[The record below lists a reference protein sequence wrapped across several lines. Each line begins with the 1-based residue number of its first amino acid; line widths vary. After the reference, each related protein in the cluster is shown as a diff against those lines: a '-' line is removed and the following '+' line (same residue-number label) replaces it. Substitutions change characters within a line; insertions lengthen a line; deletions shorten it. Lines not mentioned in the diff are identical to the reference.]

1 MAYLLVMGGLA
12 LSVCFTLGWG
22 LVRATRWLAGRL
34 PGAGRTPSRR
44 PPRRAPSRT
53 KAPSRPK
60 AAPRTRARKAAPAKA
75 PPQPWRLTR
84 WLARRRS
91 PLPLGLLALLLY
103 AGSRLA
109 EYGMTFRPL
118 AAPGE
123 FHGLVTTL
131 GWAAAALLTLA
142 GMNLLAL
149 WRCHRSGGDD
159 RP

>member
-1 MAYLLVMGGLA
+1 MAYLLVMGALA
-12 LSVCFTLGWG
+12 LSVFFTLGWC
-22 LVRATRWLAGRL
+22 LARAAHWLARRL
-34 PGAGRTPSRR
+34 PGRACTPPTRAA
-44 PPRRAPSRT
+44 RRAPN
-53 KAPSRPK
+53 RPK
-60 AAPRTRARKAAPAKA
+60 VSPRSRARKAASNKASA
-75 PPQPWRLTR
+75 PPWCLTH

-109 EYGMTFRPL
+109 EYGMTFRPQV
-118 AAPGE
+118 APGA

-149 WRCHRSGGDD
+149 WRCRRGGGDN
-159 RP
+159 RA

>member
-12 LSVCFTLGWG
+12 LSVFFTLGWG
-22 LVRATRWLAGRL
+22 LVCATRWLAGRL
-34 PGAGRTPSRR
+34 PGAGHK
-44 PPRRAPSRT
+44 PPRRAAGR
-53 KAPSRPK
+53 APNRPR
-60 AAPRTRARKAAPAKA
+60 AAPRPRARKAAPAKVPS
-75 PPQPWRLTR
+75 PPWGLTR

-109 EYGMTFRPL
+109 EYGMAFRPQ

-123 FHGLVTTL
+123 FHGLVSSL
-131 GWAAAALLTLA
+131 GWVAAALLTLA

-149 WRCHRSGGDD
+149 WRCR
-159 RP
+159 R

>member
-1 MAYLLVMGGLA
+1 MAYLLVMGALG

-22 LVRATRWLAGRL
+22 LVRGSRWLVGHL
-34 PGAGRTPSRR
+34 PGAGRKPTRR
-44 PPRRAPSRT
+44 SARRAPGRP

-60 AAPRTRARKAAPAKA
+60 TAPRTRTRKAATAKA
-75 PPQPWRLTR
+75 PTEPWRLTR

-91 PLPLGLLALLLY
+91 PLPLGLLVLLLY

-109 EYGMTFRPL
+109 EYGMTFRPQ

-123 FHGLVTTL
+123 FHGLVSTL
-131 GWAAAALLTLA
+131 GWVAAVLLALA

-149 WRCHRSGGDD
+149 WRCHRPGGDD
-159 RP
+159 RA

>member
-12 LSVCFTLGWG
+12 LSVFFTLGWG

-34 PGAGRTPSRR
+34 PGAGRK
-44 PPRRAPSRT
+44 PPRRAPRRAPNRPRAAPKPRARKPEAR
-53 KAPSRPK
+53 KAPSE
-60 AAPRTRARKAAPAKA
+60 
-75 PPQPWRLTR
+75 PWRLTR

-109 EYGMTFRPL
+109 EYGMAFRPQ

-123 FHGLVTTL
+123 FHGLVSSL
-131 GWAAAALLTLA
+131 GWVAAALLALA
-142 GMNLLAL
+142 GVNLLAL
-149 WRCHRSGGDD
+149 WRCR
-159 RP
+159 R